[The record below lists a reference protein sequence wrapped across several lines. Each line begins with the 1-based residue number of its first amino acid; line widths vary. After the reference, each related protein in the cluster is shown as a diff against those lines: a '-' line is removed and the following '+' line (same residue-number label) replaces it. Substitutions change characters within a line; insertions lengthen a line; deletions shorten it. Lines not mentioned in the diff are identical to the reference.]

1 LGRALLGGQEHRPSA
16 PLPWHVQA
24 GMCGY
29 NWTRPVARPKS
40 LWAACLLATGIG
52 HSALDKDG
60 ALCLRR
66 VPDPDPLTLLHSGPA
81 AAPAD
86 THDGARVSNE
96 SERGPAGKELAGGG
110 GDLSLVFAQCAK
122 V

>member
-1 LGRALLGGQEHRPSA
+1 
-16 PLPWHVQA
+16 
-24 GMCGY
+24 MCGY

-40 LWAACLLATGIG
+40 LRAACLLATGIG

-96 SERGPAGKELAGGG
+96 SERSLAKSWLGAATLSPGFRPMCQKEKK
-110 GDLSLVFAQCAK
+110 SY
-122 V
+122 